1 MNFASKDVW
10 LLDSGASKHMTFRH
24 DWFSELRPY
33 EGEYVSLGDGTT
45 CKVMGHG
52 TIYIKRLVD
61 GEWFDGRFE
70 NVLY

>member
-10 LLDSGASKHMTFRH
+10 LLDSGASKHMTFHH
-24 DWFSELRPY
+24 DCFSELRPY

-45 CKVMGHG
+45 CKVMGHD

-61 GEWFDGRFE
+61 GEWLDGRLE

>member
-61 GEWFDGRFE
+61 GEWLDGRFE